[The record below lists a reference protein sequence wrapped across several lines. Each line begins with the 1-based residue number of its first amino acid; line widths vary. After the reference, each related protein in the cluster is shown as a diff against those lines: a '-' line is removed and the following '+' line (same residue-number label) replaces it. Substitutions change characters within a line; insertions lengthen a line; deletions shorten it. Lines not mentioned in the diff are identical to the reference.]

1 MKKIGAILNLSS
13 LIVIVLFFELVK
25 LNNWNPQILVYEAIP
40 FLLLLISHIQ
50 SFAKSGVWKFI
61 HISFNNLDENEKSL
75 RLNATRISY
84 SLFTIFI
91 LAVLIIYH
99 LLDLKLNM
107 ILISSFIYLAH
118 IIPAYVIVISKSK
131 KIIRF
136 KF

>member
-1 MKKIGAILNLSS
+1 MKKFGTILNLSS

-25 LNNWNPQILVYEAIP
+25 LNNWNPQLLIYEAIP
-40 FLLLLISHIQ
+40 FLILLISYIQ

-61 HISFNNLDENEKSL
+61 HTSFNKLDENEKSL

-118 IIPAYVIVISKSK
+118 IMPAYVLNWSGNNKN
-131 KIIRF
+131 
-136 KF
+136 

>member
-1 MKKIGAILNLSS
+1 MKKFGTILNLSS

-25 LNNWNPQILVYEAIP
+25 NNNWNPQILVYEAIP
-40 FLLLLISHIQ
+40 FLLLLISYIQ
-50 SFAKSGVWKFI
+50 SFAKSGAWKFV

-91 LAVLIIYH
+91 LAVLMIYH

-107 ILISSFIYLAH
+107 ILITSFIYLAH
-118 IIPAYVIVISKSK
+118 IIPVYVVSWKGYNK
-131 KIIRF
+131 N
-136 KF
+136 

>member
-1 MKKIGAILNLSS
+1 MKKFGTILNLSS

-40 FLLLLISHIQ
+40 FLILLISHIQ
-50 SFAKSGVWKFI
+50 SFTRSGAWKFV

-107 ILISSFIYLAH
+107 ILIASFIYLAH
-118 IIPAYVIVISKSK
+118 IMPAYILSWSEYNKN
-131 KIIRF
+131 
-136 KF
+136 

>member
-1 MKKIGAILNLSS
+1 MKKFGIILNLTS

-40 FLLLLISHIQ
+40 FFILLITYIQ
-50 SFAKSGVWKFI
+50 SFARSGVWKFI
-61 HISFNNLDENEKSL
+61 HIPFNKLDENEKSL

-99 LLDLKLNM
+99 LLDIKLNM
-107 ILISSFIYLAH
+107 IMISSFIYLAH
-118 IIPAYVIVISKSK
+118 IMPGYVIVISKSK
-131 KIIRF
+131 KMI
-136 KF
+136 

>member
-1 MKKIGAILNLSS
+1 MKKFGTILNFSS
-13 LIVIVLFFELVK
+13 LIIIVLFFELVK

-40 FLLLLISHIQ
+40 FLILLITYIQ

-61 HISFNNLDENEKSL
+61 HISFNNLEKDEETL

-107 ILISSFIYLAH
+107 IMISSFIYLAH
-118 IIPAYVIVISKSK
+118 IMPGYVIVISKSK
-131 KIIRF
+131 KMI
-136 KF
+136 